1 MLKKFIKLCLI
12 FILIGGG
19 FILCK
24 QASVRNNI
32 ISYIRNLPDVKG
44 INTSKAGDVPSQLKS
59 QVDKGIKQ
67 AEKKAT
73 DTKISDILYIYNQT
87 RKYAKDFRAFQ
98 DYIKKEAENLI
109 KTK

>member
-19 FILCK
+19 IILYK
-24 QASVRNNI
+24 QANIRNNI
-32 ISYIRNLPDVKG
+32 ISYIQNLPNVKG

-87 RKYAKDFRAFQ
+87 RKYAKDFRSFQ
-98 DYIKKEAENLI
+98 EYIKKEAANLV
-109 KTK
+109 KKQ